1 MEAYRI
7 ENLTFAYPTAA
18 ENALCGVSLEVSDG
32 SFTVLCGESGSGKST
47 LLGLMKPSVSPFG
60 KRSGDVLFGGADVF
74 SDGFS
79 DVCIGF
85 VSQNPDN
92 TLVTD
97 RVKTELAFGL
107 ESVGEEPSAIRRRV
121 AEICAFFGIEGLYE
135 RYTSSLSGGEKQL
148 TALASVLCMR
158 PKALLL
164 DEPLSQLDPVAA
176 SAFCDTLARINREL
190 GITVVISEHRL
201 SELLPMA
208 DKVVVLEKG
217 KVIFDGDPTLCPA
230 ALKKAGSAMF
240 GAMPEP
246 AKIYVNA
253 GFGGECP
260 LDIASGRR
268 FVASLTQKE
277 REALYSRYTRK
288 IPNDRGNGKEELAVK
303 LRGVYF
309 RYEKNS
315 DDILAGLDLEVKKSS
330 HTCILGSNGTGKST
344 LLSVITGEFA
354 PICGSVKRD
363 KGLRFARLPQ
373 SPLLLFTENSV
384 REDFLTV
391 CRDEERIAYLS
402 DEMKIM
408 PLLKS
413 HPGDLSGGELQRA
426 AICKLLFTNP
436 DVLLLDEPTKG
447 MDFFAKSELGGVIRT
462 LTENGRTVVTVSHD
476 VEFCAEYADE
486 CVMLF
491 RGKAVCEDI
500 PERFFGGNF
509 VYTTA
514 KKRLFHGEVL

>member
-7 ENLTFAYPTAA
+7 ENLTFAYPTAD
-18 ENALCGVSLEVSDG
+18 ENALCGVSLEVPEG

-47 LLGLMKPSVSPFG
+47 LLGLMKPSVSPYG
-60 KRSGDVLFGGADVF
+60 KRTGEVLFGGADVF

-158 PKALLL
+158 PKALLI

-190 GITVVISEHRL
+190 GVTVVISEHRL
-201 SELLPMA
+201 SELLPIA

-217 KVIFDGDPTLCPA
+217 RVVFDGEPRLCPT
-230 ALKKAGSAMF
+230 ALKKAGSPMF
-240 GAMPEP
+240 NAMPEA
-246 AKIYVNA
+246 AKLYVNA
-253 GFGGECP
+253 GFEGACP
-260 LDIASGRR
+260 LDIRDGKR
-268 FVASLTQKE
+268 FLSSLPREKLTALLKSE
-277 REALYSRYTRK
+277 RQ
-288 IPNDRGNGKEELAVK
+288 DGGKRTAGEISVK
-303 LRGVYF
+303 LRNVYF
-309 RYEKNS
+309 RYEKDS

-344 LLSVITGEFA
+344 LLSVIAGDYS

-384 REDFLTV
+384 KEDFLTA
-391 CRDEERIAYLS
+391 CRDEKRIASLS
-402 DEMKIM
+402 DEMKVT

-462 LTENGRTVVTVSHD
+462 LTEKGRTVVTVSHD

-491 RGKAVCEDI
+491 RGKAVCEDV

-514 KKRLFHGEVL
+514 KNRLFPKEVP